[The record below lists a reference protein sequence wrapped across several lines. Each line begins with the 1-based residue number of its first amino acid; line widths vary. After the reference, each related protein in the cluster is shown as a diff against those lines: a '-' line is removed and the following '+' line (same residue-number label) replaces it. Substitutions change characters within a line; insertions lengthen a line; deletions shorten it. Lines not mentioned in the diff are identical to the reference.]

1 MKQRIQLAL
10 CAAAAVLSLSAQAG
24 SGVMASEVPRIT
36 NGGTGVHTLPA
47 SDGMPSQAWRAPQD
61 GVATTP
67 AQAGEA
73 STMVQGRPNAHPA
86 MATGMHTPQETRA
99 MGNARWGMGAG
110 PAPAMHPAW
119 GTPD

>member
-10 CAAAAVLSLSAQAG
+10 CAAAAVLSLSAHAG
-24 SGVMASEVPRIT
+24 SGVMATEVPRIT

-47 SDGMPSQAWRAPQD
+47 ADAMQRQAWRAAHE
-61 GVATTP
+61 GATTVP

-73 STMVQGRPNAHPA
+73 STMVQGRPNAQPA
-86 MATGMHTPQETRA
+86 VAGGMHQTQGTQA
-99 MGNARWGMGAG
+99 MGNARWSLGAG
-110 PAPAMHPAW
+110 PAPARHPAW